1 MTSPRPAVEPHPYR
15 AFEHAGWQGAAARY
29 PGSFARATAPYAA
42 ALLDAVGACAGAR
55 LLDIACG
62 PGIVA
67 EQAARRGC
75 AVVGVDFSAAMVAA
89 ARQRLPEATFHEAD
103 AEALPLPDASADGAV
118 SNFGLHHFPDPA
130 RALREALRVLRPGGR
145 LAATVWA
152 PPEQNVGWR
161 LVFDAIAAHGTPA
174 PALPAPPHGSL
185 NHAADCARL
194 LVEAGAVADLVTTR
208 IVQAT
213 WRLAAP
219 DDLIDGFLAGTVR
232 MAALLAAQPPAA
244 MVAIRAT
251 VAASVAA
258 FGQDGAFLLPTA
270 AILVS
275 APA

>member
-1 MTSPRPAVEPHPYR
+1 
-15 AFEHAGWQGAAARY
+15 
-29 PGSFARATAPYAA
+29 
-42 ALLDAVGACAGAR
+42 
-55 LLDIACG
+55 
-62 PGIVA
+62 
-67 EQAARRGC
+67 
-75 AVVGVDFSAAMVAA
+75 
-89 ARQRLPEATFHEAD
+89 
-103 AEALPLPDASADGAV
+103 LPDASADGAV

-174 PALPAPPHGSL
+174 PALHGSL
-185 NHAADCARL
+185 NRAADCARL

-208 IVQAT
+208 IVPAT

-244 MVAIRAT
+244 MAAIRAT

-258 FGQDGAFLLPTA
+258 LGQDGAFLLPTA